1 MAKQKNPIETQLP
14 EGAET
19 FQQTDS
25 TQATQ
30 PSEPKPE
37 AVSSAEKRPEKPGE
51 PEPDSFVLG
60 ILQSFPTHEA
70 LYVDRHGGAFTPDTP
85 VGIRGDAVLYTN
97 PFYKSKKTVNYGD
110 R

>member
-1 MAKQKNPIETQLP
+1 MAKQKNPIESQLP

-19 FQQTDS
+19 FQQTDTPAS
-25 TQATQ
+25 IQ

-37 AVSSAEKRPEKPGE
+37 TVSSPEKRTEKPGE
-51 PEPDSFVLG
+51 PEPDSFILG
-60 ILQSFPTHEA
+60 VLQSFPTHEA

-97 PFYKSKKTVNYGD
+97 PYYKSKKQ
-110 R
+110 

>member
-25 TQATQ
+25 TEPTQ
-30 PSEPKPE
+30 SSEPKPE
-37 AVSSAEKRPEKPGE
+37 TISSPEKREEKPGE

-60 ILQSFPTHEA
+60 VLQSFPSHEA
-70 LYVDRHGGAFTPDTP
+70 LYVDRHGGTYTPGTP
-85 VGIRGDAVLYTN
+85 VGIRRDAVLYAN
-97 PFYKSKKTVNYGD
+97 PFYKSKKQ
-110 R
+110 

>member
-19 FQQTDS
+19 FQQTTDTPAS
-25 TQATQ
+25 TQS
-30 PSEPKPE
+30 SEPKPE
-37 AVSSAEKRPEKPGE
+37 TVSSPEKRAEKPGE

-60 ILQSFPTHEA
+60 ILQAFPTHEA

-85 VGIRGDAVLYTN
+85 VGIRADAVLYTN
-97 PFYKSKKTVNYGD
+97 PFYKSKKQ
-110 R
+110 

>member
-25 TQATQ
+25 TETTQ
-30 PSEPKPE
+30 SSEPKPE
-37 AVSSAEKRPEKPGE
+37 TVSSPEKREEKPGE

-60 ILQSFPTHEA
+60 VLQSFPGHKA
-70 LYVDRHGGAFTPDTP
+70 LYVDRHGGTYTPATP
-85 VGIRGDAVLYTN
+85 VGIRGDAVLYAN
-97 PFYKSKKTVNYGD
+97 PFYKSKKQ
-110 R
+110 

>member
-19 FQQTDS
+19 FQQADS
-25 TQATQ
+25 HPATQ
-30 PSEPKPE
+30 SPEPKQE
-37 AVSSAEKRPEKPGE
+37 TVSSPKKGTEKSSE

-60 ILQSFPTHEA
+60 VLQSFPTCES

-85 VGIRGDAVLYTN
+85 VGIRGDAVLYAN
-97 PFYKSKKTVNYGD
+97 PFYKSKKQ
-110 R
+110 